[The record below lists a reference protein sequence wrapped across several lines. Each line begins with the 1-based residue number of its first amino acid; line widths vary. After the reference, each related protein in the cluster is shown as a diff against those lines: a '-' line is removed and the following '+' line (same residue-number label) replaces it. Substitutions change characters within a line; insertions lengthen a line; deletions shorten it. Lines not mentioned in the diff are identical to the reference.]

1 MVLALASYFDLKTRR
16 IPNWLN
22 YSALGLSFF
31 WFSSF
36 HLLVI
41 ALSLFA
47 SLIFGKLIGAGDIKL
62 AAVIAIWS
70 HILNWPQMWLYF
82 SLIAGGGFG
91 LVNKKKSVPF
101 APFMAI
107 GVLVANMA
115 RSMGFI

>member
-22 YSALGLSFF
+22 YGALGLSFL

-41 ALSLFA
+41 ALSLLA
-47 SLIFGKLIGAGDIKL
+47 SLLFGKLVGAGDIKL

-70 HILNWPQMWLYF
+70 HILNWSQMWLYF
-82 SLIAGGGFG
+82 SLIAGGVIG
-91 LVNKKKSVPF
+91 LVNRKKSVPF

-115 RSMGFI
+115 RSLGFI